1 VRRSPI
7 VVIAV
12 LVATA
17 AAGAYV
23 YWLGTQNRVPAGLAR
38 VNGRI
43 EVERVDI
50 TSKYAGRLAEVLVD
64 EGANVSKGDVLAR
77 LDTSEIQAQLM
88 AARAAVHRSHQ
99 SVASAQASVALR
111 EAELNLAQ
119 VELQRVVE
127 LMRTNTST
135 QAELDRRTA
144 QRDISRASLQTAK
157 AAVED
162 AKASVEVA
170 EAQVNQ
176 IEAAIA
182 DMTLRAPVSGRVEY
196 RLARTGEVVG
206 AGGRVLTVFDLSD
219 AHMTI
224 YLPTA
229 SAGRVAVGSQARLVL
244 DGPGGFV
251 LPATVSFVSAD
262 AQFTPKFVETANERE
277 KLMYRVKLHIDL
289 ALVASE
295 RGYVKAGMT
304 GNAYVP
310 VTGDANW
317 PAELAPRLPDGG

>member
-1 VRRSPI
+1 MRRSTV
-7 VVIAV
+7 VVIIV

-50 TSKYAGRLAEVLVD
+50 TRKYAGRLAEVAVN
-64 EGANVSKGDVLAR
+64 EGANVRKGDVLAR
-77 LDTSEIQAQLM
+77 LDTSEIQAQLT
-88 AARAAVHRSHQ
+88 AARAAIHRSHQ
-99 SVASAQASVALR
+99 SVASAEASVALR

-119 VELQRVVE
+119 IELQRVVD
-127 LMRTNTST
+127 LMRSNTST
-135 QAELDRRTA
+135 QAEQDRRTA
-144 QRDISRASLQTAK
+144 QRDISRASLRTAK

-162 AKASVEVA
+162 AKASVQVA
-170 EAQVNQ
+170 EAQVSQ

-182 DMTLRAPVSGRVEY
+182 DMTLKAPVSGRVEY
-196 RLARTGEVVG
+196 RLAQAGEVVG

-224 YLPTA
+224 YLPT
-229 SAGRVAVGSQARLVL
+229 STAGRVAVGAQARLVL
-244 DGPGGFV
+244 DGAGGYV

-262 AQFTPKFVETANERE
+262 AQFTPKFVETASERE
-277 KLMYRVKLHIDL
+277 KLMYRVKLHIDP

-304 GNAYVP
+304 GNAYVQIA
-310 VTGDANW
+310 GDASW
-317 PAELAPRLPDGG
+317 PSELAPRLPDGR

>member
-1 VRRSPI
+1 
-7 VVIAV
+7 
-12 LVATA
+12 
-17 AAGAYV
+17 
-23 YWLGTQNRVPAGLAR
+23 
-38 VNGRI
+38 
-43 EVERVDI
+43 
-50 TSKYAGRLAEVLVD
+50 
-64 EGANVSKGDVLAR
+64 
-77 LDTSEIQAQLM
+77 M
-88 AARAAVHRSHQ
+88 
-99 SVASAQASVALR
+99 
-111 EAELNLAQ
+111 
-119 VELQRVVE
+119 
-127 LMRTNTST
+127 
-135 QAELDRRTA
+135 
-144 QRDISRASLQTAK
+144 
-157 AAVED
+157 
-162 AKASVEVA
+162 
-170 EAQVNQ
+170 
-176 IEAAIA
+176 
-182 DMTLRAPVSGRVEY
+182 
-196 RLARTGEVVG
+196 
-206 AGGRVLTVFDLSD
+206 LTVFDLSD

-277 KLMYRVKLHIDL
+277 KLMYRVKLHIDP